1 MTPTKS
7 MLNTIA
13 YMAKSF
19 NRPGWHLSGF
29 KELRGAYIN
38 WGVKIEGKWF
48 AAMHYSNTPIL
59 TVVSEHET
67 TEQEIISE
75 GNIYPV
81 MMYGSDNT
89 SYVIRF
95 KTEQERN
102 VFMTSDDMWDCNST
116 HPIPLYYN
124 S

>member
-1 MTPTKS
+1 MTPDKHQ
-7 MLNTIA
+7 LNTIA
-13 YMAKSF
+13 HISKRF
-19 NRPGWHLSGF
+19 RDGWNLSGF
-29 KELRGAYIN
+29 KELRGAYTN
-38 WGVKIEGKWF
+38 WGVKFNGSWYV
-48 AAMHYSNTPIL
+48 AMHYSIAPVL

-102 VFMTSDDMWDCNST
+102 LFMTSDDTWDCYST
-116 HPIPLYYN
+116 NPMPLYYN